1 MRLLLSLVILF
12 GVGQQSWADKNLD
25 KVDKLTSALSETV
38 KSRSLYLSLLNSSKQ
53 LNKGKV
59 QEAIYVIGVLGARLH
74 KDVGNYKLYSSK
86 LKKSYPK
93 SILTSELSL
102 KNLSDACTKCD
113 GSKTSERNCTKCK
126 GTGKC
131 KNIKCV
137 DGQYDGFEYIDGKFT
152 NVKKDCSTC
161 AATGV
166 CNICESGKKMAK
178 CSPCR
183 GKGYKYNAKIALAKY
198 EGMITTLVADIQTLK
213 VASAKQEKIAKGLI
227 ELDGTWYTKDEL
239 ELKRKKEELARDFA
253 EKDAELAR
261 KLAAVKELE
270 EQGLNLLAA
279 VEATPAEKSEQFIV
293 EIEVYL
299 KKNPYFTKAAKLR
312 SSLSYCRLIRDGQ
325 KYEVKGS
332 VDDAIVTY
340 KKALKIKSD
349 QQLSRKLKK
358 LDKQSIGL

>member
-25 KVDKLTSALSETV
+25 KVDKLSSALSDSV
-38 KSRSLYLSLLNSSKQ
+38 KSKSLYLSLLNSSKA
-53 LNKGKV
+53 LDKGKI
-59 QEAIYVIGVLGARLH
+59 QESIYVLGVLGARLH
-74 KDVGNYKLYSSK
+74 KDLGNYKIYTSK
-86 LKKSYPK
+86 LKKNYPK
-93 SILTSELSL
+93 SILASELSL
-102 KNLSDACTKCD
+102 KNLSDACKKCD
-113 GSKTSERNCTKCK
+113 GSKTSERNCSKCK

-131 KNIKCV
+131 KNVKCV

-152 NVKKDCSTC
+152 SVKKDCSTC
-161 AATGV
+161 SASGI
-166 CNICESGKKMAK
+166 CNGCEAGKRMAK
-178 CSPCR
+178 CTPCR
-183 GKGYKYNAKIALAKY
+183 GKGYKYNARIALAKY
-198 EGMITTLVADIQTLK
+198 EGMITTLVADIQTVK
-213 VASAKQEKIAKGLI
+213 VESEKQGKLAKGLV
-227 ELDGTWYTKDEL
+227 EVDGAWYTKDEL

-261 KLAAVKELE
+261 KLAAVKSLE
-270 EQGLNLLAA
+270 EEGLNLLAA
-279 VEATPAEKSEQFIV
+279 VEATTADKSEQFIV

-299 KKNPYFTKAAKLR
+299 KKNPYFSKIEKLR

-340 KKALKIKSD
+340 KKALQIKGD

-358 LDKQSIGL
+358 LGKRSIGL